1 MFVHIVNIDRGHYE
15 SAVNVS
21 EIVSSNVTLPCTI
34 SGDVSISWLYIH
46 SDTGQQIKI
55 SGNGPIRKK
64 YEGKFSAV
72 TDSATGNYSLILFNA
87 QTNDSGWYVCI
98 SESGRNITCKH
109 IINLIVSGE

>member
-1 MFVHIVNIDRGHYE
+1 MHINNGHYE

-21 EIVSSNVTLPCTI
+21 ETVSSKVMLPCTI

-72 TDSATGNYSLILFNA
+72 TDSATGNYSLILFNV
-87 QTNDSGWYVCI
+87 QMNDSGWYVCI
-98 SESGRNITCKH
+98 SESGRIITSKH
-109 IINLIVSGE
+109 IINLLVIGEK